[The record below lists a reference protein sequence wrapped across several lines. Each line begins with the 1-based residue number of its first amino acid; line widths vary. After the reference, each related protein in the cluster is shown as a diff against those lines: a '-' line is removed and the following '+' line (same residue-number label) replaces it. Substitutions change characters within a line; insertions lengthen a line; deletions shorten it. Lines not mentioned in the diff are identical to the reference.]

1 MSPNPVS
8 PTLTHDQ
15 DFDPG
20 TRKPV
25 RFKVKETD
33 CPRTTQQPLE
43 QCDFKKNGVSLGAGE
58 ENGRCFPGIGQRA
71 WGRFPIPGR
80 RPGGYDHRG
89 SSLTLNLPFQLVKQ
103 CVGTVTLDPSN
114 DQFDL
119 NCNEVSGP
127 FWTGGFLG
135 KIVCG
140 TSFVPMTRCPIQGR
154 QRPSYPGPS
163 FPKPQVS
170 SPGAASLRAVVLYW
184 GSHLGTDMR
193 WILRTHS
200 DFLNLTLEW
209 GPAIWIF
216 PRPPGN
222 CD

>member
-1 MSPNPVS
+1 MGSM
-8 PTLTHDQ
+8 
-15 DFDPG
+15 F
-20 TRKPV
+20 
-25 RFKVKETD
+25 
-33 CPRTTQQPLE
+33 PRELNRE
-43 QCDFKKNGVSLGAGE
+43 LL
-58 ENGRCFPGIGQRA
+58 
-71 WGRFPIPGR
+71 GRFSVSGVR
-80 RPGGYDHRG
+80 LGGYGQGD
-89 SSLTLNLPFQLVKQ
+89 SSLTLSLSFQRVKQ

-127 FWTGGFLG
+127 FWTGGVLG

-140 TSFVPMTRCPIQGR
+140 TSSVPMTRCPIQGR

-170 SPGAASLRAVVLYW
+170 SPEAASLRAVVLYW

-216 PRPPGN
+216 TSPPGN

>member
-1 MSPNPVS
+1 MAWWF
-8 PTLTHDQ
+8 Q
-15 DFDPG
+15 FD
-20 TRKPV
+20 
-25 RFKVKETD
+25 
-33 CPRTTQQPLE
+33 LE
-43 QCDFKKNGVSLGAGE
+43 LS
-58 ENGRCFPGIGQRA
+58 
-71 WGRFPIPGR
+71 
-80 RPGGYDHRG
+80 
-89 SSLTLNLPFQLVKQ
+89 FQLVKQ

-127 FWTGGFLG
+127 FWTGGVLG

-140 TSFVPMTRCPIQGR
+140 TSSVPMTRCPIQGR

-216 PRPPGN
+216 TSPPGN
-222 CD
+222 CDRAQLMTH